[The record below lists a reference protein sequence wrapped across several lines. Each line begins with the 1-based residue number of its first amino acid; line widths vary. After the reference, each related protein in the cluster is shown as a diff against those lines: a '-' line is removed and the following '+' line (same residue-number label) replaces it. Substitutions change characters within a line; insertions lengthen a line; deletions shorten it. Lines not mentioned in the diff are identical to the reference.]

1 MKFEIKTEP
10 VCAVLVAVPAHFTIV
25 VITLGTGVQA
35 QDSWFPITVI
45 VTILLSQYPSS
56 TQNNSTM
63 KAVVKEERNAAKLTD
78 EGGAGQNN

>member
-10 VCAVLVAVPAHFTIV
+10 VCAVLVVVPAYFAIV

-45 VTILLSQYPSS
+45 VTILAIAISFIY
-56 TQNNSTM
+56 T
-63 KAVVKEERNAAKLTD
+63 K
-78 EGGAGQNN
+78 